1 MEIRNESQEQYPYFL
16 KKSLFSLSLRTFSHD
31 DDDNSDDGHYAI
43 IITSS
48 DKGDIQNSLH
58 LMRQAEIKTSIKPN
72 PAPIR
77 KSKSRF

>member
-16 KKSLFSLSLRTFSHD
+16 EKSLFSLSLRTFSHDDDD

-48 DKGDIQNSLH
+48 DKGDIQNS
-58 LMRQAEIKTSIKPN
+58 AFNE
-72 PAPIR
+72 A
-77 KSKSRF
+77 SRNKDVN